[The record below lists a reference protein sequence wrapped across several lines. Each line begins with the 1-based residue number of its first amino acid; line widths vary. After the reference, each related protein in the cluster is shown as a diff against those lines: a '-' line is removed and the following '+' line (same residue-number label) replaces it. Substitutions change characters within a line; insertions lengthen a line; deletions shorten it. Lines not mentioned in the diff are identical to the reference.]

1 MSGTLYATLYVS
13 VIAVLFIIASIIGV
27 AQFWHFC
34 ARMLSHYGEYVMER
48 FGERP
53 KASEGLANW
62 RRWLYHA
69 HKAIPK
75 PSQSNVT
82 TAL

>member
-1 MSGTLYATLYVS
+1 MVETK
-13 VIAVLFIIASIIGV
+13 
-27 AQFWHFC
+27 
-34 ARMLSHYGEYVMER
+34 R
-48 FGERP
+48 RP

-82 TAL
+82 TPSATASGQNKLPPIRPRGEGDAGPANDQGRARERR

>member
-13 VIAVLFIIASIIGV
+13 VIAILFIIASSIGV

-48 FGERP
+48 FGDGRNQKTP
-53 KASEGLANW
+53 EG
-62 RRWLYHA
+62 
-69 HKAIPK
+69 
-75 PSQSNVT
+75 V
-82 TAL
+82 